1 MIQLSLVIPCYN
13 ESGNLPKLF
22 ERVAALRKALP
33 AAEVILVDNG
43 STDKSPEAFARLQAE
58 TRDALVK
65 TVRVEKNQ
73 GYGFGILSGL
83 KAAQGEYLAW
93 THADLQTDLVDAA
106 RALEKAL
113 SAPDPKRVLV
123 KGNRRK
129 RNAFDSF
136 FTWGMSAISSFAL
149 GTVVSDVNA
158 QPKLFH
164 RAFYDTFS
172 DAPWDFSLDLYVL
185 YRARRAGMEVAA
197 IPVYFADRQHGE
209 SKGGG
214 TLKGKI
220 KLIKRTFAYIFKLKA
235 QLRGQPA

>member
-1 MIQLSLVIPCYN
+1 MIQLSVVIPCYN

-22 ERVAALRKALP
+22 ERVSALRKSLP

-43 STDKSPEAFARLQAE
+43 STDDSPAAFARLVAGSG
-58 TRDALVK
+58 DPLVRS
-65 TVRVEKNQ
+65 VRVDKNQ

-83 KAAQGEYLAW
+83 KAAQGEWLAW
-93 THADLQTDLVDAA
+93 THADLQTDLLDTA
-106 RALEKAL
+106 RALEKATA
-113 SAPDPKRVLV
+113 APDPRRIFV

-136 FTWGMSAISSFAL
+136 FTGGMSAVSSFVL
-149 GTVVSDVNA
+149 GTVVNDVNA

-164 RAFYDTFS
+164 RSFYETFA
-172 DAPWDFSLDLYVL
+172 DAPWDFSLDLYAL
-185 YRARRAGMEVAA
+185 YRARREGMEVAA

-209 SKGGG
+209 AKGGG
-214 TLKGKI
+214 TFKGKI

-235 QLRGQPA
+235 QMRGLPA